1 MSGERAGAQM
11 PTVLHFDE
19 AKDETLAG
27 RRGDIDEIWAGVFL
41 AVSLAPSQ
49 WGEQVPYII
58 DGNDEPILER
68 DPAVLTCQSTPAVG
82 MRHRQGN
89 QLRGSRPVA
98 GEADG
103 EPTAERLQILQEE
116 LGVAAA
122 AAQPHL
128 IERAVDQVANLVE
141 MRGGGDQLEATE
153 VFAFRHAVDDVAS
166 YISWLSRGE
175 SKYSMPA
182 LRSRV
187 TTQSQSRCSFA
198 RLSAFSRETSVF
210 NKGDPFPVLRWR
222 ATAPSID
229 LWRRTQH
236 FGVCP
241 AGRMFFALCLG
252 GNGTEPYGRGPAR
265 VVSSRKR
272 RAGRRS
278 GRGLEDCICPSLP
291 ATTLDSK
298 VSNAMARCAA
308 VSGSCRSLR
317 AHRSRGM
324 FTPPGRLSDFQ
335 HPPVFGGQHTSPA
348 AAFLARLGDES
359 PRDAALFRRRVEIK
373 REHRHADRFF
383 FAAILVRCLLVPPVM
398 LVDATERSGHGQAVP
413 GPKRMDMQ

>member
-1 MSGERAGAQM
+1 M

-153 VFAFRHAVDDVAS
+153 VFAFRHAVDDVGIVYFLVVPWRIEVLDA
-166 YISWLSRGE
+166 GVAVQGDNPVAE
-175 SKYSMPA
+175 PVQ
-182 LRSRV
+182 LREAV
-187 TTQSQSRCSFA
+187 GLLA
-198 RLSAFSRETSVF
+198 GNLRLQQ
-210 NKGDPFPVLRWR
+210 G
-222 ATAPSID
+222 
-229 LWRRTQH
+229 
-236 FGVCP
+236 
-241 AGRMFFALCLG
+241 
-252 GNGTEPYGRGPAR
+252 
-265 VVSSRKR
+265 
-272 RAGRRS
+272 
-278 GRGLEDCICPSLP
+278 
-291 ATTLDSK
+291 
-298 VSNAMARCAA
+298 
-308 VSGSCRSLR
+308 
-317 AHRSRGM
+317 
-324 FTPPGRLSDFQ
+324 
-335 HPPVFGGQHTSPA
+335 
-348 AAFLARLGDES
+348 
-359 PRDAALFRRRVEIK
+359 
-373 REHRHADRFF
+373 
-383 FAAILVRCLLVPPVM
+383 
-398 LVDATERSGHGQAVP
+398 
-413 GPKRMDMQ
+413 